1 MIVSFTQSLRPFVHF
16 CVGGMFLLLLPGC
29 EQIFEPLEEEEHIM
43 AVSATFSPLVDVANP
58 DIGFIVF
65 LTPVVPFSEGPNADF
80 LADAQVE
87 LIAGNQSLGP
97 FVVGTIGTRNVYA
110 SFVKPE
116 IGKTYTIKIIDPIYG
131 KAEAT
136 DRLPAMIEGAIDGVA
151 DLVTTDLPEGKKRV
165 VFNLDMHAQDRPF
178 EDNFY
183 HIFVEYR
190 LKSDPGFRRFFQ
202 VSNAENNDP
211 SLTPYL
217 LNQSILMDGQMF
229 DGQKKQLKLT
239 CQEDLEPGQ
248 EIKNVQVEIRHVS
261 ANYYEY
267 HRTQA
272 IQVSNGGSPVA
283 EPTPLFS
290 NVKGGVGF
298 FGGFNPTRDTIQLN

>member
-1 MIVSFTQSLRPFVHF
+1 MINTLPARLSPLFRCFA
-16 CVGGMFLLLLPGC
+16 GGLILLLLTGC
-29 EQIFEPLEEEEHIM
+29 EQIFEPIEDDEYVM
-43 AVSATFSPLVDVANP
+43 AVSATFSPLVDVTNP
-58 DIGFIVF
+58 DLGFLVF
-65 LTPVVPFSEGPNADF
+65 LTPVVPFSEGPNANF
-80 LADAQVE
+80 LADARVE
-87 LIAGNQSLGP
+87 LIAGNQPAELMLT
-97 FVVGTIGTRNVYA
+97 GTIGTRNVYA
-110 SFVKPE
+110 SLTKPE
-116 IGKTYTIKIIDPIYG
+116 IGKTYTIKIEDPIYG

-136 DRLPAMIEGAIDGVA
+136 DRLPAKIEGEIDGLSN
-151 DLVTTDLPEGKKRV
+151 LVETDLPEGKKRV
-165 VFNLDMHAQDRPF
+165 VFTLDLHVKDRPI

-183 HIFVEYR
+183 HVYVEYR

-211 SLTPYL
+211 SLTLYL
-217 LNQSILMDGQMF
+217 LNQSILMDGQLF

-239 CQEDLEPGQ
+239 CQAELDPGQ
-248 EIKNVQVEIRHVS
+248 EIQDVQVEMRHVS
-261 ANYYEY
+261 PNYYEF

-298 FGGFNPTRDTIQLN
+298 FGGFNPTRDTIPF